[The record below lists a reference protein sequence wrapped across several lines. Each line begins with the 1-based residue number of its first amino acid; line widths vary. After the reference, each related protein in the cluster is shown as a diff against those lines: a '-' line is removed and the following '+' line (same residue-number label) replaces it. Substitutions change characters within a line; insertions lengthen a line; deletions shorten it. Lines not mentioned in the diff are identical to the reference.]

1 MGRTSS
7 RQAKD
12 RGSGRSRAVVAVA
25 HVLVVAAVAGA
36 GLLGGLPLPWSLA
49 LGLLPSLL
57 AGLLPQN
64 LLQSEGVPSPSS
76 QHERRRGDAARLLA
90 LELSFDRVR
99 SVLESLREGVFVVD
113 GAGEVVLAN
122 PAARTTLRDPD
133 ALAVGE
139 LLWDVLPA
147 GLAEAAQRAFAQ
159 ASDEQP
165 VRHPSVAVGE
175 RWFDLTAVRVHS
187 NESGHDFGTAFLLVD
202 VTRSHELAHLK
213 DRFLSGISHEL
224 RTPLTNI
231 CAYAEILRTM
241 LPGESMEWPE
251 FVRIVHDEAFAL
263 SRLVDAVFDYA
274 QLESGEAKFSLAR
287 IDAAEVLREAVA
299 AAKQR
304 AEEAGIDLACEVAD
318 GAFVEADR
326 KRLLQVCA
334 QLVDNALKFTPK
346 GGAVRAAVAIEDSI
360 ARLSVDDSGPGVEPS
375 RRDEVFEKFSQSRFQ
390 LTDKPSGAGI
400 GLATCRVIVERLG
413 GSIRVDPSV
422 LGGASFVVELARVMG
437 EVGGGDVESV
447 GSAAAAA
454 AVGAGVVVAD
464 PTAVE
469 AAQPAASEDVEPAAS
484 EGAQPAAS
492 EDVEPAASEGA
503 EAPVPV
509 VAEPRDRSEESRSAQ
524 EALDELFGEAPD
536 VHELASREDELVE
549 IEWEE
554 EGGGG
559 EAGGEGSDSALAES
573 EGDG

>member
-1 MGRTSS
+1 MTMGRTSS

-12 RGSGRSRAVVAVA
+12 RGSGRSRAVVAIA
-25 HVLVVAAVAGA
+25 HALVFAAVAGA
-36 GLLGGLPLPWSLA
+36 GLLGGLPLVWSLG

-57 AGLLPQN
+57 ACLLPVG
-64 LLQSEGVPSPSS
+64 LLQSESAPAPSS
-76 QHERRRGDAARLLA
+76 HHEQRRGDAARLLA

-113 GAGEVVLAN
+113 GEGEVVLAN
-122 PAARTTLRDPD
+122 PAARATLRDPD

-159 ASDEQP
+159 ASAEQP
-165 VRHPSVAVGE
+165 VRQPSVAVGE

-187 NESGHDFGTAFLLVD
+187 HESGHDFGTAFLLVD

-274 QLESGEAKFSLAR
+274 QLESGEARFSLAR

-304 AEEAGIDLACEVAD
+304 AEEAGIDLACEVEE
-318 GAFVEADR
+318 GGFVQADR

-334 QLVDNALKFTPK
+334 QLLDNALKFTPK
-346 GGAVRAAVAIEDSI
+346 GGAVRASLGIEDAI
-360 ARLSVDDSGPGVEPS
+360 VRLSVDDSGPGVEPS

-390 LTDKPSGAGI
+390 WTDKPSGAGI
-400 GLATCRVIVERLG
+400 GLATCRAVVERLG
-413 GSIRVDPSV
+413 GSIRVDQSV
-422 LGGASFVVELARVMG
+422 LGGASFVVELARAAAEAGGRDG
-437 EVGGGDVESV
+437 EATAAGAGV
-447 GSAAAAA
+447 AAAAA
-454 AVGAGVVVAD
+454 AASAVA
-464 PTAVE
+464 A
-469 AAQPAASEDVEPAAS
+469 EPA
-484 EGAQPAAS
+484 GG
-492 EDVEPAASEGA
+492 EGA
-503 EAPVPV
+503 EAPEPV
-509 VAEPRDRSEESRSAQ
+509 VDEARDRSAESRSAQ

-549 IEWEE
+549 VEWEDE
-554 EGGGG
+554 GGG